1 MEVASSGLWL
11 RLLRKWPQIS
21 STSTTQL
28 FHILRWPRSTPELE
42 SDLDTHPLTILRIT
56 SVPLVR
62 YIVGQTVW
70 RIRQDPLLLLITVPM
85 YSLSFYAIQFAVQF
99 IHAWFYRI
107 LKAHASTGPAC
118 TATPNR
124 VEQGTCREILWGK
137 QGYSAIIAVFPSNW
151 KNPVFIIGFPYTPL
165 ALPCLACLI

>member
-1 MEVASSGLWL
+1 MAKEKMEVASSGLWL

-85 YSLSFYAIQFAVQF
+85 YSLSFFFQIAVQF
-99 IHAWFYRI
+99 FHAWFYRI
-107 LKAHASTGPAC
+107 LKAHACGGPAC
-118 TATPNR
+118 TCNTQQSRAGSM
-124 VEQGTCREILWGK
+124 QW
-137 QGYSAIIAVFPSNW
+137 
-151 KNPVFIIGFPYTPL
+151 NPVMKAWLTVMPAG
-165 ALPCLACLI
+165 